1 MRVKYFLLL
10 GVTVLLGGCQTIQQ
24 SESSNELADAPDPRI
39 HIFIESGNS
48 QPGDITLINKDISLY
63 KAIKHALPH
72 ATILPDAGIDMDH
85 GISLWVETASL
96 AQYLTQ
102 VGRAAN
108 VSIEHSDGVVTV
120 SPISRWNF
128 TLPSKYA
135 DQARALS
142 ESEPGAT
149 VTILES
155 TDDFVT
161 LLVSAK
167 PSQMVQLRT
176 AIYQL
181 SDQATLDQAFSELD
195 AAKGAP

>member
-1 MRVKYFLLL
+1 MPVKYFLIF

-24 SESSNELADAPDPRI
+24 SESSTEVVDAPDPRI

-48 QPGDITLINKDISLY
+48 QPGDITLVNKDVSLY
-63 KAIKHALPH
+63 KAIKHALPN

-128 TLPSKYA
+128 TLPSEYA

-181 SDQATLDQAFSELD
+181 SDQATLDQTFSELD